1 MYGDY
6 KSLPNTIN
14 KWKNIASSF
23 LNPSYEKE
31 MVLSQ
36 KLKYIIQKNGYTHTQ
51 TKKLLY
57 A

>member
-1 MYGDY
+1 MYDDY
-6 KSLPNTIN
+6 ASLPNTIK
-14 KWKNIASSF
+14 KWKNIASLF

-36 KLKYIIQKNGYTHTQ
+36 KLKYIIQKNGYTHSQ